1 MRKIV
6 VKNNHQKKYSY
17 ECIEPVGK
25 NFDKEFKPQLSPKEI
40 LELGVFG
47 GKYFDGYHDEFPK
60 NWFTNASLSESGK
73 YEKDKNYFGVKAS
86 QSHEEWKKKG
96 WIYKDDPRGW
106 FEWYCRYYMGRRIPE
121 EDKRQIKRWKAI
133 ARHIAQVAYNCR
145 AGDTSCRPR
154 ARQAL
159 LHWAIDSRK
168 I

>member
-1 MRKIV
+1 MRKIK
-6 VKNNHQKKYSY
+6 VKNNYQKNYTY
-17 ECIEPVGK
+17 ECVEPIGK
-25 NFDKEFKPQLSPKEI
+25 NFDSDFKPQLSPKEM
-40 LELGVFG
+40 LKLGVFG

-60 NWFTNASLSESGK
+60 SWFVGASLSESGK
-73 YEKDKNYFGVKAS
+73 YEKDKNYFQTKAS
-86 QSHEEWKKKG
+86 QSHEEWIRKG
-96 WIYKDDPRGW
+96 WINEVDPRGW
-106 FEWYCRYYMGRRIPE
+106 FEWYCRYYLGRRIPE
-121 EDKRQIKRWKAI
+121 EDKRQIKRWRTM